1 MNFFIGGSP
10 CSGKS
15 TVCEVLAERHGSH
28 AYHCDDHYEAH
39 LSRAPSDSSLTQF
52 QQLSWLDAFT
62 TRSLERM
69 IADELSA
76 NDELAAFALEDVNA
90 IGSPV
95 IAEGMPFMPDVM
107 ARLQPRASA
116 VYLVPSPAF
125 QRDHY
130 AKREWAQGLLAT
142 TADPTGVFER
152 WMARDEASARFIR
165 ARATALGFA
174 VLEVDGQMSIEETVI
189 RIPLNHFIYSWE

>member
-15 TVCEVLAERHGSH
+15 TVCDALAERHGLH
-28 AYHCDDHYEAH
+28 FYHCDDHYDAH
-39 LSRAPSDSSLTQF
+39 LSRAHSGSSLAQF
-52 QQLSWLDAFT
+52 QQLSWLEAFT

-76 NDELAAFALEDVNA
+76 NFELAAFALEDVDA

-95 IAEGMPFMPDVM
+95 IAEGMPFMPDAM
-107 ARLQPRASA
+107 SALQPRANA

-130 AKREWAQGLLAT
+130 AKREWAQSLLAT
-142 TADPTGVFER
+142 TADPVGVFER
-152 WMARDEASARFIR
+152 WMARDTAAAGLIH

-174 VLEVDGQMSIEETVI
+174 VLEVDGRMSLEETVNWCEDHLGLT
-189 RIPLNHFIYSWE
+189 P

>member
-15 TVCEVLAERHGSH
+15 TICDALAERHGLRAH
-28 AYHCDDHYEAH
+28 HCDDHYDAH
-39 LSRAPSDSSLTQF
+39 LSRALSGSSLAQF
-52 QQLSWLDAFT
+52 QRLSWLEAST
-62 TRSLERM
+62 THSLERM

-76 NDELAAFALEDVNA
+76 NVELAAFALEDVDA

-95 IAEGMPFMPDVM
+95 IAEGMPFLPDVM
-107 ARLQPRASA
+107 ATLQPRAGA

-125 QRDHY
+125 QRWLY
-130 AKREWAQGLLAT
+130 AEREWAQGLLAT
-142 TADPTGVFER
+142 TADSIGVFER
-152 WMARDEASARFIR
+152 WMARDASNARFIH

-174 VLEVDGQMSIEETVI
+174 VLEVDGRLSLEETVTWCE
-189 RIPLNHFIYSWE
+189 RHLGLTR

>member
-15 TVCEVLAERHGSH
+15 TVCDVLADRHGLRF
-28 AYHCDDHYEAH
+28 YHCDDHYDAH
-39 LSRAPSDSSLTQF
+39 LSRAHSGSSLAQF
-52 QQLSWLDAFT
+52 QRLSWLEAFT

-76 NDELAAFALEDVNA
+76 NHELAAFALEDVGE
-90 IGSPV
+90 IGAHV

-107 ARLQPRASA
+107 PALQPRANA

-125 QRDHY
+125 QRNHY
-130 AKREWAQGLLAT
+130 AKREWAQRLLAT
-142 TADPTGVFER
+142 TSDPIGVFER
-152 WMARDEASARFIR
+152 WMARDASNACFVR
-165 ARATALGFA
+165 ARAVALDFA
-174 VLEVDGQMSIEETVI
+174 VLEVDGQMSLEKTV
-189 RIPLNHFIYSWE
+189 SWCEHQLGLTH

>member
-1 MNFFIGGSP
+1 MNFFVGGSP

-15 TVCEVLAERHGSH
+15 TVCDALADRHKLRP
-28 AYHCDDHYEAH
+28 YHCDDHYDAH
-39 LSRAPSDSSLTQF
+39 LSRAHSGSSLAQF
-52 QQLSWLDAFT
+52 QRLSWLEAFT

-69 IADELSA
+69 IADELKS
-76 NDELAAFALEDVNA
+76 NRELCAFALEDVGA

-107 ARLQPRASA
+107 ANLQPRASA

-130 AKREWAQGLLAT
+130 AQREWAQSLLAT
-142 TADPTGVFER
+142 TADPAGVFER
-152 WMARDEASARFIR
+152 WMARDEANARFIG
-165 ARATALGFA
+165 ARAAALGFA
-174 VLEVDGQMSIEETVI
+174 ILEVDGRLSTEETV
-189 RIPLNHFIYSWE
+189 SWCEHHLGLTP